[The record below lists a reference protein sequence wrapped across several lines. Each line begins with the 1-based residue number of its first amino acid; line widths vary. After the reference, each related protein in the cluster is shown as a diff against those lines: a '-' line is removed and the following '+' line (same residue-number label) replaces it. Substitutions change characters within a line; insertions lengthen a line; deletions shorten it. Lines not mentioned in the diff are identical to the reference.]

1 MNDQTVYELN
11 KLDKTISTPSEDLT
25 ILTDVSLRVRSGE
38 SLAVVG
44 ASGSGKTTLLHLMGG
59 LDTPSGGEILF
70 MGRDLNQLSWKELA
84 EFRNRTVGFVFQFHH
99 LLPEFNAAEN
109 VAMPA
114 LISGGNRR
122 NALAKAG
129 ELLELVGLAGRSE
142 QQVMTLSGGERQRVA
157 VARALMQDPEV
168 ILADEPTGNL
178 DDRNGALVADLLAHV
193 NTSFGTT
200 LVLVTHN
207 LELAELMNRK
217 IFLRSGRL
225 YDAP

>member
-122 NALAKAG
+122 NALSKAG